1 MAKKNYLRSFLIWR
15 YRHISD
21 SQFKHILSVVVGL
34 LSGLAAVSLKNITHI
49 IQEFLTRDF
58 ISELRNTWYFVL
70 PLIGLT
76 TVFLII
82 KYLIKKPI
90 FQGIPSTI
98 YAISKK
104 KGFLSNYQAY
114 ASIITAP
121 LTIGFGGSVGLESPT
136 VATGASWSSALSRA
150 FHLDQKTRI
159 LLIGCAAAGAMASL
173 FKAPITAIVF
183 AIEIF
188 SLELTTASLIPLL
201 LASISAVLTS
211 YFFFGND
218 VLFHVKLVSIF
229 KLQDLGFY
237 VILGVVCAVI
247 SIYFS
252 KVHTQ
257 INNWFKPISSPLK
270 RLFIGGSLL
279 GLVIFF
285 IPPLYGEGYETI
297 NSILAGD
304 ALDVIKENF
313 FGMEIGGFASIVALL
328 IGLIIFKVI
337 AMGLTMGA
345 GGIGGVF
352 APTLF
357 TGSITG
363 YLVAYIVNSLGTFQ
377 NNLSETSFAMVGMA
391 GLVAGILQAPLTAIF
406 LIAEITEGY
415 ELFVPLMIVTTIS
428 YLITKQYVPYNI
440 YVAELAKKGQL
451 ITHNRDN
458 NALLLMSTDQV
469 IEQNFIEIKPDMFLG
484 EMLEN
489 AVSKSNRNIFP
500 VVNDQKEF
508 IGIVLL
514 DDIRTIMFDA
524 SLHEKVRISELM
536 HAAPGI
542 IIYEEDNMQAIMQ
555 KFKTSGAWNLPVIKK
570 GRYHGFIS
578 KSKLLSAYRTKL
590 LQVSAS

>member
-1 MAKKNYLRSFLIWR
+1 MAKKKYIRSFLIWR
-15 YRHISD
+15 YRHISN
-21 SQFKHILSVVVGL
+21 SQFRHILSVLVGL

-104 KGFLSNYQAY
+104 KGFVSNYQGY

-121 LTIGFGGSVGLESPT
+121 LTVGFGGSVGLESPT
-136 VATGASWSSALSRA
+136 VATGASWSSTLSRI

-159 LLIGCAAAGAMASL
+159 LLIGCAAAGAMASI

-183 AIEIF
+183 ALEIF

-218 VLFHVKLVSIF
+218 VLFHVKLVSVF
-229 KLQDLGFY
+229 ELEDLGFY
-237 VILGVVCAVI
+237 VVLGVICAFV

-252 KVHTQ
+252 KALTQ
-257 INNWFKPISSPLK
+257 INNWFKNISSPLK

-304 ALDVIKENF
+304 TLDVIRENF
-313 FGMEIGGFASIVALL
+313 FGVEIGGFASIVTLL
-328 IGLIIFKVI
+328 LGLMLFKVI

-440 YVAELAKKGQL
+440 YVSELAKKGQL
-451 ITHNRDN
+451 LTHNRDN
-458 NALLLMSTDQV
+458 NTLLLMSTDEV
-469 IEQNFIEIKPDMFLG
+469 IEQNFIEIKPDMLLG

-489 AVSKSNRNIFP
+489 AVSRSNRNIFP
-500 VVNDQKEF
+500 VVNEQKEF
-508 IGIVLL
+508 IGVVLL

-524 SLHEKVRISELM
+524 SLHDKVRVSELM

-570 GRYHGFIS
+570 GHYHGFIS

>member
-1 MAKKNYLRSFLIWR
+1 MAKKKYIRSFLIWR

-21 SQFKHILSVVVGL
+21 SHFKHILSVLIGL
-34 LSGLAAVSLKNITHI
+34 LSGLAAVSLKNLTHI

-70 PLIGLT
+70 PLLGLT

-82 KYLIKKPI
+82 KYGIKKPI

-104 KGFLSNYQAY
+104 KGFLSNYQGY

-136 VATGASWSSALSRA
+136 VATAASWSSALSRL

-159 LLIGCAAAGAMASL
+159 LLIGCAAAGAMASI

-218 VLFHVKLVSIF
+218 VLFHVRLVSVF
-229 KLQDLGFY
+229 ELQDLGFY
-237 VILGVVCAVI
+237 AILGVICAFV

-252 KVHTQ
+252 KALIQ
-257 INNWFKPISSPLK
+257 INNWFKNISSPLK

-285 IPPLYGEGYETI
+285 IPPLYGEGYDTI
-297 NSILAGD
+297 NSVLAGET
-304 ALDVIKENF
+304 LNVIRENF

-328 IGLIIFKVI
+328 LGLILFKVI

-363 YLVAYIVNSLGTFQ
+363 YLVAYTVNSLGTFQ

-440 YVAELAKKGQL
+440 YVSELAKKGQL

-469 IEQNFIEIKPDMFLG
+469 IEQNFIEIKPEMFLR

-500 VVNDQKEF
+500 VVNDQREF

-514 DDIRTIMFDA
+514 DDIRTIMFDS
-524 SLHEKVRISELM
+524 SLHEKVRVSELM

>member
-1 MAKKNYLRSFLIWR
+1 MAKKKYIRSFLIWR
-15 YRHISD
+15 YRHISN
-21 SQFKHILSVVVGL
+21 SQFRHILSVLVGL

-104 KGFLSNYQAY
+104 KGFVSNYQGY

-121 LTIGFGGSVGLESPT
+121 LTVGFGGSVGLESPT
-136 VATGASWSSALSRA
+136 VATGASWSSTLSRI

-159 LLIGCAAAGAMASL
+159 LLIGCAAAGAMASI

-183 AIEIF
+183 ALEIF

-218 VLFHVKLVSIF
+218 VLFHVKLVSVF
-229 KLQDLGFY
+229 ELEDLGFY
-237 VILGVVCAVI
+237 VVLGVICAFV

-252 KVHTQ
+252 KALTQ
-257 INNWFKPISSPLK
+257 INNWFKNKSSPLK

-304 ALDVIKENF
+304 TLDVIRENF
-313 FGMEIGGFASIVALL
+313 FGVEIGGFASIVTLL
-328 IGLIIFKVI
+328 LGLMLFKVI

-440 YVAELAKKGQL
+440 YVSELAKKGQL
-451 ITHNRDN
+451 LTHNRDN
-458 NALLLMSTDQV
+458 NTLLLMSTDEV
-469 IEQNFIEIKPDMFLG
+469 IEQNFIEIKPDMLLG

-489 AVSKSNRNIFP
+489 AVSRSNRNIFP
-500 VVNDQKEF
+500 VVNEQKEF
-508 IGIVLL
+508 IGVVLL

-524 SLHEKVRISELM
+524 NLHDKVRVSELM

-570 GRYHGFIS
+570 GHYHGFIS